1 MNSISFAFKNSM
13 INRSVSMEQHVDV
26 NSDEQLMS
34 QYCEGSS
41 QAFEILY
48 GRHKGGL
55 FRYLLR
61 HCSSKDIAEELFQDV
76 WIKIVNA
83 RQSYE
88 QTAKF
93 TTFLY
98 RVAHN
103 RLIDYYR
110 HLGSAQY
117 SLRTEGDNQEVVEN
131 ADAPH
136 STTGVLEN
144 EEQTLALKAAIGN
157 LPHEQREAL
166 LMQQEGHLSLAEIAE
181 IVGTSRETIKS
192 RLRYAMQKLREQLG
206 DTTNE

>member
-1 MNSISFAFKNSM
+1 
-13 INRSVSMEQHVDV
+13 MEQQVDV

-55 FRYLLR
+55 FRYFLR
-61 HCSSKDIAEELFQDV
+61 HCSSRDIAEELFQDV

-88 QTAKF
+88 QSAKF

-117 SLRTEGDNQEVVEN
+117 AMRTDGDNQEMVEN
-131 ADAPH
+131 ADGSE
-136 STTGVLEN
+136 STTRLLEN
-144 EEQTLALKAAIGN
+144 EEQSRALKEAINN
-157 LPHEQREAL
+157 LPNEQREAL
-166 LMQQEGHLSLAEIAE
+166 LMQQEGHLSLAEIAD